1 MDSWEGLRVSDPAV
15 AARYLQL
22 RSHFHDRLLAQVERH
37 VTEHYQVQ
45 PARRIP
51 PTLVAVTR
59 SGFVRSGEGEMWPVV
74 FMTAVDITL
83 ALCVQ
88 ISAERLAILGTMLN
102 GPQRLRHRGWEDWWG
117 WETGLAGAHER
128 FFSLTPTE
136 QDDAMLGWYMA
147 GLEWL
152 AHSGLLPKKS

>member
-59 SGFVRSGEGEMWPVV
+59 SGQTARS
-74 FMTAVDITL
+74 AVTK
-83 ALCVQ
+83 A
-88 ISAERLAILGTMLN
+88 SAS
-102 GPQRLRHRGWEDWWG
+102 P
-117 WETGLAGAHER
+117 
-128 FFSLTPTE
+128 LTVT
-136 QDDAMLGWYMA
+136 
-147 GLEWL
+147 
-152 AHSGLLPKKS
+152 